1 MDRKE
6 QLKELIGNAIC
17 DGYMGGQTYEESLG
31 SGEYISMGK
40 IVSRYF
46 KELDKI
52 LEEE

>member
-6 QLKELIGNAIC
+6 QLREFVGSAVC
-17 DGYMGGQTYEESLG
+17 DGYMGGQTYEEPLG
-31 SGEYISMGK
+31 SGKYIPMSK

-46 KELDKI
+46 KKLDKI